1 MDRRVVITGLGAVTP
16 LGNTVKEFWSGL
28 VNGKSGIAR
37 ITHFDASNHTT
48 RIAGEVKDFS
58 FEGVLEAKEAKR
70 LDEFA
75 QYAVVAAHEAIQDSG
90 LELEKENCD
99 RIGVI
104 VASGIGGIW
113 TFEKEHEKF
122 MKGGP
127 RRVSPFFIP
136 QMIIDMASGY
146 ISIKYNLRGPNFA
159 VVSACASAS
168 NAIGEAYKSILRGE
182 SDVMI
187 TGGSEA
193 AICPLAIAGFNS
205 MKALSTRNEQPESA
219 SRPFEKNRDGF
230 VMGEGAGI
238 VILEELE
245 HALKRGAP
253 IYGEFR
259 GLGFT
264 ADAYHVTAPVPGG
277 KGAAKAMELCLE
289 DAGVNLEDV
298 HYINAHGTSTPYN
311 DKTETEAIKS
321 LFGEHAYKMNISS
334 TKSMTGH
341 LLGAAGAVELIAAV
355 LAVKNGVIPPTI
367 NYEEPDPECDL
378 NYTPNEPVER
388 NINIALSNTFGFGGH
403 NAVLAVSSYK

>member
-28 VNGKSGIAR
+28 LNGKSGIAR
-37 ITHFDASNHTT
+37 ITHFDASNHATQ
-48 RIAGEVKDFS
+48 IAGEVKDFS
-58 FEGVLEAKEAKR
+58 IDGILDVKEAKR

-90 LELEKENCD
+90 LDLDREDRD

-113 TFEKEHEKF
+113 TFEREHEKF
-122 MKGGP
+122 LKGGA

-136 QMIIDMASGY
+136 QMIIDMAAGY
-146 ISIKYNLRGPNFA
+146 ISIKYNLRGPNYA

-168 NAIGEAYKSILRGE
+168 HAIGEAYKSIQRGD
-182 SDVMI
+182 SDIMI

-193 AICPLAIAGFNS
+193 AICPLAVAGFNS
-205 MKALSTRNEQPESA
+205 MKALSTRNDQPEAA

-277 KGAAKAMELCLE
+277 KGAAKAMEYCMA
-289 DAGVNLEDV
+289 DAGVNPEDV

-321 LFGEHAYKMNISS
+321 LFGDHAYKMNISS

-341 LLGAAGAVELIAAV
+341 LLGAAGAVELIASV
-355 LAVKNGVIPPTI
+355 LAVKNSVIPPTI
-367 NYEEPDPECDL
+367 NFDEPDPECDL
-378 NYTPNEPVER
+378 NYTPNQPVER
-388 NINIALSNTFGFGGH
+388 KIEVALSNTFGFGGH
-403 NAVLAVSSYK
+403 NAVLAVSAYK